1 MRMGCP
7 VTAYPVFAMER
18 TVSEEHQWEPPIDI
32 RGILELLPHRYP
44 FILVDRIMEFEKGK
58 SIVGLKNVS
67 MGEPF
72 FQGHFPGEPVM
83 PGVLIMEGMAQTGGL
98 LAYLS
103 APEMIGEKLV
113 YFAGLDKVRFRRVVR
128 PGDQLIFRLELIRQK
143 TRLTKMTG
151 RAYVDDQ
158 LAAEAELMATFS

>member
-1 MRMGCP
+1 MD
-7 VTAYPVFAMER
+7 VEKKY
-18 TVSEEHQWEPPIDI
+18 EPPIDI

-44 FILVDRIMEFEKGK
+44 FILVDRVLEIDKGK

-83 PGVLIMEGMAQTGGL
+83 PGVLILEGMAQVGGL

-103 APEMIGEKLV
+103 APDMIGEKLV
-113 YFAGLDKVRFRRVVR
+113 YFAGLDKVRFRKIVR
-128 PGDQLIFRLELIRQK
+128 PGDQLIFKLDMIRQK
-143 TRLTKMTG
+143 TKLTKMSG
-151 RAYVDDQ
+151 KAYVNDE
-158 LAAEAELMATFS
+158 LAAEAELLATFA